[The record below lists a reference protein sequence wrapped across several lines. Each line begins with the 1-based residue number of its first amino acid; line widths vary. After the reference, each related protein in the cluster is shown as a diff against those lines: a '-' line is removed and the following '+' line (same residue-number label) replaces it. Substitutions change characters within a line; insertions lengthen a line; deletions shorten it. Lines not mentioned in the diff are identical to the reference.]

1 MGAFSL
7 PGMIFAFPGGML
19 ADKFGS
25 KKVGMISLLVF
36 SMGTL
41 GISLSSNYLGF
52 AIGRFVAGVGA
63 ALLLVIAPLMVTS
76 WFYDKKIGLA
86 MSVFNISVP
95 LGMILSL
102 NIIGAIATQFG
113 WRISIWITLF
123 ATLTAL
129 FLFSLLYRSRN
140 SSLSSPKK
148 EKQSPEANNN
158 KTIGLDI

>member
-76 WFYDKKIGLA
+76 
-86 MSVFNISVP
+86 
-95 LGMILSL
+95 
-102 NIIGAIATQFG
+102 
-113 WRISIWITLF
+113 
-123 ATLTAL
+123 
-129 FLFSLLYRSRN
+129 
-140 SSLSSPKK
+140 
-148 EKQSPEANNN
+148 
-158 KTIGLDI
+158 